1 MSRQVYILVH
11 STARNRAMHGV
22 AHAPDGYMV
31 TISEP
36 KRKDVQND
44 KFHAMCSDFAK
55 QATYIGRKWD
65 TESWKRILVDQFAE
79 EMRQAGTP
87 IHQEGEVIPS
97 MDGRR
102 VVQLG
107 IQTRTFYVK
116 EASAFIEYLYAVG
129 AELGVVWSGQQEREV
144 EPCTA

>member
-1 MSRQVYILVH
+1 MSRQVYFLAH

-36 KRKDVQND
+36 TKKRVQEE
-44 KFHAMCSDFAK
+44 KYHAMCGDFAK

-65 TESWKRILVDQFAE
+65 TESWKRILVDQFSE
-79 EMRQAGTP
+79 EMRQAGMP

-102 VVQLG
+102 IVQLG

-129 AELGVVWSGQQEREV
+129 AELGVVWSEPKVREE